1 MSLAQEILKQ
11 YWGFSAFRELQEEI
25 VNSVLEGNDTLA
37 LLPTGGGKSICF
49 QAPALARE
57 GVCLVISPLIALM
70 KDQVANLKK
79 RGVSAEAIYS
89 GMHYNDIDRI
99 LDNCVHGQIK
109 FLYLSP
115 ERLGTDLAIERIKR
129 MQVNLIAIDEAHCIS
144 QWGYDFRPS
153 YLNISKIRE
162 ILPKV
167 PMMAL
172 TATATK
178 EVVEDIQEKLE
189 FNSTKRV
196 FKKSFARPNLAY
208 LVFHE
213 EDKKSKMLDILK
225 KVDGSA
231 VVYVL
236 NRKETKEI
244 ALFLYQNNISAGY
257 YHAGLEAD
265 KRAEIQ
271 DAWIRND
278 IRVIVATNAFGMGI
292 DKPDV
297 RVVIHLT
304 LPDSLEAYF
313 QEAGRAGRDGE
324 KAFGILLFN
333 QTDRDRIQKN
343 FDISFPSFSEIR
355 QVYRALGSYFQLAIG
370 AGENQDFKFDL
381 IDFSKRFDLDP
392 IKVSSALKILVQ
404 SGYIELSDAYY
415 APSTVQILAD
425 KKTLYDYMLRQPKS
439 ELLIKFLLRSYQGI
453 NNHKVNIREQQI
465 AHGLKW
471 SILDVEKL
479 LANLDKDEIIKYTA
493 QTSHPFLTF
502 LTDRQDADNLLFDKA
517 RYDFLKNR
525 AEFRINASLDYA
537 EKIQC
542 RSINLLN
549 YFDDK
554 EAKKCGQCDFCLG
567 RYESPTKEERKKITD
582 YLKKILSKDKLTVK
596 AILNRFP
603 TVMDRKVIEVL
614 EFLIENDY
622 LERDE
627 FQSLFWKE

>member
-11 YWGFSAFRELQEEI
+11 YWGFSAFRELQEDI

-49 QAPALARE
+49 QVPALARE
-57 GVCLVISPLIALM
+57 GICLVISPLIALM
-70 KDQVANLKK
+70 KDQVSNLKK
-79 RGVSAEAIYS
+79 RGISAEAIYS

-115 ERLGTDLAIERIKR
+115 ERLGTDLAVERIKR

-153 YLNISKIRE
+153 YINISKIRE

-189 FNSTKRV
+189 FNSIKKV

-225 KVDGSA
+225 KVNGSA

-313 QEAGRAGRDGE
+313 QEAGRAGRDGD

-333 QTDRDRIQKN
+333 QTDRDRLQKN
-343 FDISFPSFSEIR
+343 FDISFPTFSEIR

-370 AGENQDFKFDL
+370 AGENQDFNFDL
-381 IDFSKRFDLDP
+381 LDFCKKYDLDP
-392 IKVSSALKILVQ
+392 VKVSSALKILVQ
-404 SGYIELSDAYY
+404 SAYIELSDAYY

-425 KKTLYDYMLRQPKS
+425 KKILYDYMLKQPKS

-479 LANLDKDEIIKYTA
+479 LGNLDKEKIVRYIP
-493 QTSHPFLTF
+493 QTSNPFLTF
-502 LTDRQDADNLLFDKA
+502 LTDRQDADNLLFDKT

-542 RSINLLN
+542 RSVNLLN

-567 RYESPTKEERKKITD
+567 RYESPSKEERKKITD

-614 EFLIENDY
+614 EFLSDNNY

-627 FQSLFWKE
+627 FQNFFWKE